1 MRSEISRPLDI
12 PLMTGKKNINSD
24 TQAVTKK
31 SGEEFRDSEILRKRQ
46 TTENEKKK
54 EFLSTY
60 QKAKQKVER
69 LEQQLGELRFN
80 KLAPPAVSNDG
91 MPHKNDISDLSD
103 YMVKLDEIESDI
115 TSARYERICAFQ
127 RIQYQIEKM
136 DDEHEKDLLTY
147 RYIKGMKW
155 EQVAVKMGYS
165 WRKIHYLHSKA
176 LEHFSICA

>member
-1 MRSEISRPLDI
+1 MRSEIIRPLDI
-12 PLMTGKKNINSD
+12 PLMTGKKNIDSA
-24 TQAVTKK
+24 TQVVAKK
-31 SGEEFRDSEILRKRQ
+31 SGEEFRDSEILRKLQ
-46 TTENEKKK
+46 MAENEKKK

-69 LEQQLGELRFN
+69 LEQQLEELRFN

-103 YMVKLDEIESDI
+103 YMVKLDEIENDI
-115 TSARYERICAFQ
+115 TLARYERICAFQ
-127 RIQYQIEKM
+127 RIQRQIEKM

-155 EQVAVKMGYS
+155 EQVAVKMDYS
-165 WRKIHYLHSKA
+165 WQHIHKIHGNA
-176 LEHFSICA
+176 LKNFKMR